1 MYCTNCGAK
10 LEDDAVFCG
19 NCGKKIRSGEEN
31 ESGGTKSSGMQIT
44 SDVKG
49 DTGQSKSVQ
58 SIDPAITDAVERLK
72 NGEEDAFAVLYAHT
86 HSYVY
91 SRARYLMHNEQRAQ
105 DLVQEV
111 YLAAYQNI
119 KSLRDNESVFGWL
132 AGITFRQGTKMLRK
146 DHGEILAS
154 EGQEAFFEEIPDEGE
169 ETEEEYVRQ
178 EDAQA
183 IRACIAKLS
192 EEQRTVILAYYYDHL
207 KIEDIAQLLD
217 LSVGTVKSRLY
228 LARKHLREYIEE
240 QEKKQGYKFRSV
252 GIPTWIMAMR
262 FMLEERRTFS
272 AKGAENMYIE
282 ICSRLGIA
290 VSGWKEEC
298 AEALK
303 RGYEDRGDGAAS
315 GKGGYEGRGDRAAAG
330 KGGVHRV
337 NPGTGTRIAAKKA
350 AYIFG
355 IVAAGAI
362 TTVMVYHAVK
372 GKDPAEEPK
381 TLEAVQQEPL
391 EGEEKTGG
399 IEEEIPR
406 EPQEPAFEEQAYELS
421 EDQKQLFQWEMS
433 FASRHVTDTWS
444 EREVEIDALPDEAIL
459 WLALDMI
466 KAAGGKGFEGVTMD
480 SSDAYH
486 ANYELS
492 TESFLAYLRNSFGR
506 DLTQQEVS
514 NYLILH
520 PNPQKGTFWWN
531 GDSPEDMLTE
541 IVGPVITES
550 TQISENRV
558 RISGKYT
565 GGLETLEEAESTFS
579 SEWEIDAA
587 SATGGLRLKSLMI
600 SNPGASENTV
610 FTSWEW
616 KDAVEYVSYAVRNSC
631 SQRGSSQV
639 AGTPSDIDQN
649 DMMPL
654 LRDLL
659 LRKNLLGKQIQGDLW
674 QSVSGEAYA
683 EFTEAELQDFCT
695 NTLGCGFT
703 EAVRGNFERTDSGA
717 YRLRYYA
724 GDYGFMKVEYLGDG
738 TLLEDGTVEFTGG
751 FSQEGMYGTITV
763 RVHENEKSLFDG
775 YVIDSITIS
784 L

>member
-1 MYCTNCGAK
+1 MYCTNCGAE
-10 LEDDAVFCG
+10 LEDHDIFCG
-19 NCGKKIRSGEEN
+19 NCGQKIRSGEEN
-31 ESGGTKSSGMQIT
+31 ASGTVERPDMLIT
-44 SDVKG
+44 SGVKG
-49 DTGQSKSVQ
+49 NTGQSKAVQ
-58 SIDPAITDAVERLK
+58 SIDPAVTDAVERLK

-105 DLVQEV
+105 DLMQEV

-119 KSLRDNESVFGWL
+119 QSLKDNESLFGWL

-146 DHGEILAS
+146 EHGEILAA
-154 EGQEAFFEEIPDEGE
+154 EGQEAFFEELPDEEE

-178 EDAQA
+178 EDARA
-183 IRACIAKLS
+183 IRACIARLS

-228 LARKHLREYIEE
+228 LARKHLRKYIEE

-252 GIPTWIMAMR
+252 GIPTWILAMR
-262 FMLEERRTFS
+262 FILEERRTFS
-272 AKGAENMYIE
+272 AKAAENMYIE

-298 AEALK
+298 AEALQ
-303 RGYEDRGDGAAS
+303 R
-315 GKGGYEGRGDRAAAG
+315 GYEGRGDG
-330 KGGVHRV
+330 PSPDKGGVRRA

-362 TTVMVYHAVK
+362 TTAVVFHAVK
-372 GKDPAEEPK
+372 GKAPTEEPRAV
-381 TLEAVQQEPL
+381 EAIQQEPL
-391 EGEEKTGG
+391 DGEENVGG
-399 IEEEIPR
+399 TEEASPR
-406 EPQEPAFEEQAYELS
+406 EPQEPVFEERAYELNQ
-421 EDQKQLFQWEMS
+421 DQKQLLQWEMS
-433 FASRHVTDTWS
+433 FASRHVTDTGNK
-444 EREVEIDALPDEAIL
+444 REVEIDALPDEAIL

-466 KAAGGKGFEGVTMD
+466 KVAGGKGFEGITMD

-486 ANYELS
+486 ANYELG

-514 NYLILH
+514 NYLILQ
-520 PNPQKGTFWWN
+520 PNLQKGTFWWN
-531 GDSPEDMLTE
+531 GDSPEDTLTE
-541 IVGPVITES
+541 MVGPVITES

-558 RISGKYT
+558 RISGKYA
-565 GGLETLEEAESTFS
+565 GGMKTLEEAKASFS
-579 SEWEIDAA
+579 SEWEMDAA
-587 SATGGLRLKSLMI
+587 SAIGGLRLKNLTI
-600 SNPGASENTV
+600 NNPGVSENTV
-610 FTSWEW
+610 YTSWEW

-639 AGTPSDIDQN
+639 AGTPSDISQDE
-649 DMMPL
+649 MMPL
-654 LRDLL
+654 LRELL

-674 QSVSGEAYA
+674 QSGSGEAYA
-683 EFTEAELQDFCT
+683 EFTEAELQNFCT

-724 GDYGFMKVEYLGDG
+724 GDYGFMKVESLGDG
-738 TLLEDGTVEFTGG
+738 TLLGDGVVEFTGG

-763 RVHENEKSLFDG
+763 WVHENEKSLFDG